1 MPWVVRYE
9 DAPHPGRPFL
19 ALMHTGEWGTSAKSR
34 AQRFAT
40 PQAAEVA
47 VREYCRASRAFAL
60 ESHASA
66 LRRFTVE
73 EEDGLDPE
81 GRRCPVKQ
89 ARTLWD
95 RILEDD

>member
-1 MPWVVRYE
+1 MPWVVRYT
-9 DAPHPGRPFL
+9 DAPNDSRPFL
-19 ALMHTGEWGTSAKSR
+19 ALTHTGEWGTSAKQR

-47 VREYCRASRAFAL
+47 VREYCRANFVF
-60 ESHASA
+60 ESQAWA

-73 EEDGLDPE
+73 EDTGSDPE
-81 GRRCPVKQ
+81 GRRCPTKK